1 VEAFIVGNS
10 EQMEL
15 RGIPA
20 APGLAAGIAFLLGE
34 KQVHF
39 SRETG
44 RDPKREWE
52 RLDAARAKALVDL
65 QQLKE
70 KVEREIGPEEAAIF
84 DAHGMLLEDI
94 TLTKRVRETIDGG
107 INAEAA
113 WMDGIDHFAQQLENL
128 PDPTLSARAADLR
141 DIGQRVVLYLL
152 GESPES
158 QEILPEDSVVIA
170 RDLSPSQT
178 ASLEKDHVAAF
189 CIAEGAPTSHAAI
202 LAKALGVPAIVG
214 VGEEL
219 LKISKGIPL
228 LVDGGEGLLI
238 AHPSEGT
245 RDAFEQKLVHV
256 QALSEAER
264 ATAHLPA
271 VTKDHHQVEVVANV
285 GGVEDAVV
293 ALEMGAEGIGLLR
306 TEFLYLKRN
315 QAPNEDEQVEVYR
328 EILEVMG
335 SRPVVARTIDVG
347 GDKDMPY
354 LDIGKEANPFLGWRG
369 LRFCLGEPKFFK
381 QQLRALLRAG
391 VGHDLRVM
399 LPMVATL
406 AEVRQAKQLITE
418 ARHEIE
424 SDGGEVADPLQIGM
438 MVETPAA
445 AVQADLF
452 APEVDFF
459 SIGTNDLTQYT
470 MAAERTNPKVA
481 YLGDP
486 CHPAIL
492 RLIQQVIDAGHK
504 AGIWVGV
511 CGEMAGDPDA
521 IPILLGFKLDEF
533 SMSPY
538 AIPHAKE
545 LLRTWTLSDA
555 KALAGAC
562 LNLDSSEAVRALVN
576 ERAQTLLAGS

>member
-1 VEAFIVGNS
+1 MGNGKQVE
-10 EQMEL
+10 M

-20 APGLAAGIAFLLGE
+20 APGLAVGIAFPLGE
-34 KQVHF
+34 IQVRIT
-39 SRETG
+39 RETG
-44 RDPKREWE
+44 RDPEREWE
-52 RLDAARAKALVDL
+52 RLNSAREMARVDL
-65 QQLKE
+65 QCLKE
-70 KVEREIGPEEAAIF
+70 KVEREIGTEEAAIF

-94 TLTKRVRETIDGG
+94 NLTKLVRETIDGG
-107 INAEAA
+107 INAESA
-113 WMDGIDHFAQQLENL
+113 WMDGIDHFARQLEII

-158 QEILPEDSVVIA
+158 QETLPEDSVVIA

-178 ASLEKDHVAAF
+178 ASLEKDHIAAF

-202 LAKALGVPAIVG
+202 LAKALGVPAVVG
-214 VGEEL
+214 LGEEL
-219 LKISKGIPL
+219 LKISKGVPI
-228 LVDGGEGLLI
+228 LVDGKEGALI
-238 AHPSEGT
+238 AHPSEDT
-245 RDAFEQKLVHV
+245 RDVFERRFV
-256 QALSEAER
+256 QAQELSEAER
-264 ATAHLPA
+264 ATAHTPA
-271 VTKDHHQVEVVANV
+271 VTKDHYQVEVVANV
-285 GGVEDAVV
+285 GGVDDAVA

-306 TEFLYLKRN
+306 TEFLYLKRT
-315 QAPNEDEQVEVYR
+315 QAPSEEEQIAVYR

-354 LDIGKEANPFLGWRG
+354 LEFGKETNPFLGWRG
-369 LRFCLGEPKFFK
+369 IRYCLGEPAFFK

-406 AEVRQAKQLITE
+406 SEVQQAKQLITQ
-418 ARHEIE
+418 ARQEVM
-424 SDGGEVADPLQIGM
+424 SDGGKVADPIQIGM

-452 APEVDFF
+452 ALEVDFF

-486 CHPAIL
+486 CHPAVL
-492 RLIQQVIDAGHK
+492 RLIQQVIEAGHQ

-521 IPILLGFKLDEF
+521 IPILLGFGLDEF
-533 SMSPY
+533 SMSPPS
-538 AIPHAKE
+538 IPHAKE
-545 LLRTWTLSDA
+545 LIREWSLQDA
-555 KALAGAC
+555 KELAGAC
-562 LNLDSSEAVRALVN
+562 LNLDSAEAVRALVN
-576 ERAQTLLAGS
+576 ARSQSFKAGS

>member
-1 VEAFIVGNS
+1 MEEFIVGNG
-10 EQMEL
+10 EQVEL

-20 APGLAAGIAFLLGE
+20 APGLAVGIAFLLGE
-34 KQVHF
+34 KQVHI

-44 RDPKREWE
+44 RDPEREWE
-52 RLDAARAKALVDL
+52 RLDAARERARVDL
-65 QQLKE
+65 RRLKE

-94 TLTKRVRETIDGG
+94 TLTKLVRETIDSGL
-107 INAEAA
+107 NAESA
-113 WMDGIDHFAQQLENL
+113 WMDGIDHFAQQLEKI

-158 QEILPEDSVVIA
+158 QETLPEDSVVIA

-178 ASLEKDHVAAF
+178 ASLEKDSIAAF

-202 LAKALGVPAIVG
+202 LAKALGVPAVVG

-219 LKISKGIPL
+219 LQISKGVPM
-228 LVDGGEGLLI
+228 LVDGKEGLLI
-238 AHPSEGT
+238 VHPSEDT
-245 RDAFEQKLVHV
+245 RNTFERKRVQA

-264 ATAHLPA
+264 AKAHAPA

-285 GGVEDAVV
+285 GGVDDAVA

-306 TEFLYLKRN
+306 TEFLYLERT
-315 QAPNEDEQVEVYR
+315 QAPNEEEQVEVYS
-328 EILEVMG
+328 EILEVMV

-354 LDIGKEANPFLGWRG
+354 LEIGTEANPFLGWRG
-369 LRFCLGEPKFFK
+369 IRYCLGEPAFFK

-399 LPMVATL
+399 LPMVTTL

-418 ARHEIE
+418 ARQEILSE
-424 SDGGEVADPLQIGM
+424 GGKVAEPLQIGM

-481 YLGDP
+481 FLGDP
-486 CHPAIL
+486 CHPAVL
-492 RLIQQVIDAGHK
+492 RLIQQVIEAGHQ

-521 IPILLGFKLDEF
+521 IPILLGFGLDEF
-533 SMSPY
+533 SMSPP

-545 LLRTWTLSDA
+545 LIRAWSLEDA
-555 KALAGAC
+555 KELAEAC
-562 LNLDSSEAVRALVN
+562 LNLDSSEAVRARVN
-576 ERAQTLLAGS
+576 EKSQAFKTGS